1 MKFAAILLL
10 TTNLWAS
17 FFCCCQELS
26 CTRMDE
32 AACSAREAAVSLATE
47 SRSHCHGDGNV
58 SDETTS
64 TPHHTQ
70 DREKDAARDS
80 SKRAQGSVMVT
91 NTCRCGNHASSEVS
105 FALPNPQTAKVTV
118 WLVLDLFSWLAN
130 HPHMAEKS
138 SASFEELCAFV
149 PLPKAP
155 SLSVLSRFLI

>member
-32 AACSAREAAVSLATE
+32 ASCSAQEAAVDAATT
-47 SRSHCHGDGNV
+47 SQPHCHGDANV
-58 SDETTS
+58 PGEATS

-70 DREKDAARDS
+70 NPEKNAARDS
-80 SKRAQGSVMVT
+80 SKRTQGSVMVT
-91 NTCRCGNHASSEVS
+91 NTCRCGNHASSDVS
-105 FALPNPQTAKVTV
+105 FALPSPETAKVTV
-118 WLVLDLFSWLAN
+118 WLVLDLFSWLAT
-130 HPHMAEKS
+130 HQHMADKP
-138 SASFEELCAFV
+138 SASSKELCAFV